1 MFTEYPVNVEQ
12 SPEYSGNGGDVTSNE
27 YVTQAIKVRMA
38 RLGITQSDV
47 ADAVG
52 INRVVM
58 NRYMRNQREWP
69 IRVLDK
75 IAPALKWQDGLDIF
89 IAANSEEKEPQSAL
103 ADGSDRRIESGA
115 RRCAGKRDSQQCQQ
129 QGGELK

>member
-1 MFTEYPVNVEQ
+1 
-12 SPEYSGNGGDVTSNE
+12 
-27 YVTQAIKVRMA
+27 
-38 RLGITQSDV
+38 
-47 ADAVG
+47 
-52 INRVVM
+52 M

-103 ADGSDRRIESGA
+103 ADA
-115 RRCAGKRDSQQCQQ
+115 
-129 QGGELK
+129 

>member
-89 IAANSEEKEPQSAL
+89 IAANSEEKRTA
-103 ADGSDRRIESGA
+103 IGA
-115 RRCAGKRDSQQCQQ
+115 RQIMNRK
-129 QGGELK
+129 ENPK

>member
-1 MFTEYPVNVEQ
+1 M
-12 SPEYSGNGGDVTSNE
+12 TSNE

-38 RLGITQSDV
+38 RLGITQSGV

-89 IAANSEEKEPQSAL
+89 IAANSEEKEPQSTTSTKSNHRQPAL
-103 ADGSDRRIESGA
+103 ADV
-115 RRCAGKRDSQQCQQ
+115 
-129 QGGELK
+129 

>member
-1 MFTEYPVNVEQ
+1 M
-12 SPEYSGNGGDVTSNE
+12 TSNE

-38 RLGITQSDV
+38 RLGITQSGV

-52 INRVVM
+52 IVM

-89 IAANSEEKEPQSAL
+89 IAANSEEKEPQSTTSTKSNHKQPAL
-103 ADGSDRRIESGA
+103 ADA
-115 RRCAGKRDSQQCQQ
+115 
-129 QGGELK
+129 

>member
-1 MFTEYPVNVEQ
+1 
-12 SPEYSGNGGDVTSNE
+12 
-27 YVTQAIKVRMA
+27 MA

-52 INRVVM
+52 INRGVM

-103 ADGSDRRIESGA
+103 AKSWIERKVFSYGNDSDLVFHSLRGSQP

>member
-1 MFTEYPVNVEQ
+1 MFTEYPVNIERN
-12 SPEYSGNGGDVTSNE
+12 PEYSGNGGDVTSNE

-38 RLGITQSDV
+38 RLGIAQSDV

-75 IAPALKWQDGLDIF
+75 IAPALRWRDGLDIF
-89 IAANSEEKEPQSAL
+89 IAANSEEK
-103 ADGSDRRIESGA
+103 
-115 RRCAGKRDSQQCQQ
+115 DS
-129 QGGELK
+129 EATLIKA

>member
-1 MFTEYPVNVEQ
+1 
-12 SPEYSGNGGDVTSNE
+12 
-27 YVTQAIKVRMA
+27 MA
-38 RLGITQSDV
+38 RLGITQSGI

-89 IAANSEEKEPQSAL
+89 IAANSEEKEPQSTASTKSNHKQSAL
-103 ADGSDRRIESGA
+103 ADRSNRKEGVLTW
-115 RRCAGKRDSQQCQQ
+115 KR
-129 QGGELK
+129 